1 MSGVQGAGV
10 RSIRPFQ
17 SSEQYLF
24 AMKEDMAEWLKDL
37 YELDISVDTFLEVL
51 ETGAVL
57 CQHANNITRVA
68 AEFSAEY
75 PALAGKVHLPRAR
88 LRVNRVAQPGT
99 FQARDNVSNFIQWC
113 RKEMDITDV
122 LMFETDDLV
131 LRKNEKNFV
140 LCLLELARRASRF
153 GMSAPVLIQMEE
165 QIEEEIREEMELPP
179 VEIPIPKPQRRPCD
193 FKNLDQ
199 MVQHLVSRCTCPMQF
214 SMIKV
219 SEGKYRVGDSNT
231 LIFVRILRNHV
242 MVRVGGGWDT
252 LEHYLD
258 KHDPCR
264 CTSLSHKQALKVGGS
279 QKQTAPVHEIRS
291 GLTAKLQTTLIVSR
305 SQSPLPAVDWR
316 TYTPGLPSVRSQL
329 SSSSM
334 DEIDR
339 TLASRN
345 TLEQWD
351 PKRGVTLRSQER
363 PATPSQ
369 RKSFPEDRIKAK
381 QITSPSTGRDH
392 ISSSTSSLASQLT
405 ESEDDYSRASEV
417 ISPTQCGRQA
427 ARTKVSGKNESSV
440 KGNRH
445 AQTPLQPNTS
455 KNSTPPTFKGAQQ
468 QPIVQEQSTRAF
480 AGRPRSLS
488 PSKHLQPATRQAK
501 GKDQNLNSQSASA
514 AIVSRV
520 PMSLPSTSPTKST
533 TNSSKKDPNLKNQLQ
548 ENSMSTRPPTPR
560 IGAKGEFQ
568 FRNGGSILFGDTTKS
583 PAHQMLRTSSVGSSI
598 QGHIEDRSLN
608 TITKKVRRPHLETG
622 GGTGRCDTVWEDES
636 MERNNTNNKDLQDDV
651 ERERAY
657 TPLPINQEE
666 EQQLYRSLE
675 DEILSNIKE
684 LKEDSDE
691 NNHTEDRLGDFTPD
705 CSISSDTAVQDFS
718 TTLTSVSSF
727 PSTLKIGGEGIAV
740 PRSGVYINTKW
751 QPNVNYDNVIS
762 ELSKGQK
769 KLNRVDVENWIAKIP
784 QKGEGDFPT
793 EPSLPISNGTK
804 GETEHLQMEQ
814 PNTRRKNASVETKGL
829 KIRRV
834 PSQRT
839 RGVSKEFRR
848 NTQSSQATCDGQESS
863 TTIVTQ
869 ANDLD
874 KYKPLQGTK
883 PRRSLKKPERVP
895 SIYKLKLR
903 PKIRPR
909 RDNRPEKQPSK
920 IPTPVKYRQETTAG
934 SAKDTTKALP
944 CQASRR
950 QSQESQRSSLVRN
963 TAQSTEKPGSDNEAW
978 MSDHSNSPQSK
989 TSGSRSDQG
998 QSQPERTEE
1007 DEESWV

>member
-1 MSGVQGAGV
+1 MSPSLLTRQAWKQNGRG
-10 RSIRPFQ
+10 
-17 SSEQYLF
+17 
-24 AMKEDMAEWLKDL
+24 
-37 YELDISVDTFLEVL
+37 
-51 ETGAVL
+51 
-57 CQHANNITRVA
+57 CANN
-68 AEFSAEY
+68 
-75 PALAGKVHLPRAR
+75 
-88 LRVNRVAQPGT
+88 
-99 FQARDNVSNFIQWC
+99 
-113 RKEMDITDV
+113 V

-179 VEIPIPKPQRRPCD
+179 EETPILKPQRRPCD

-199 MVQHLVSRCTCPMQF
+199 MVQHLVSRCTCPVQF

-264 CTSLSHKQALKVGGS
+264 CTSLSHKQAVKAGGS

-291 GLTAKLQTTLIVSR
+291 GLTPKHQTSLIVSR

-316 TYTPGLPSVRSQL
+316 TYTPGMPSARSQT
-329 SSSSM
+329 SSSV
-334 DEIDR
+334 DGGER
-339 TLASRN
+339 TPASWN
-345 TLEQWD
+345 TPESSDL
-351 PKRGVTLRSQER
+351 KRGVTLRLPQR
-363 PATPSQ
+363 PGTPSH
-369 RKSFPEDRIKAK
+369 RKSFPEERVKAK
-381 QITSPSTGRDH
+381 QITSPRSGRDH
-392 ISSSTSSLASQLT
+392 FSSSTSSLASQLT
-405 ESEDDYSRASEV
+405 ESEEDYSRASEV
-417 ISPTQCGRQA
+417 ISQKQFGRKA
-427 ARTKVSGKNESSV
+427 ARTKVTSQNESSV

-445 AQTPLQPNTS
+445 AQTLPQPNTS
-455 KNSTPPTFKGAQQ
+455 KDATPLSLRGAQKQ
-468 QPIVQEQSTRAF
+468 STVQEQNIRDS
-480 AGRPRSLS
+480 AGRTRPLS
-488 PSKHLQPATRQAK
+488 PTKHLQQATRQQAK
-501 GKDQNLNSQSASA
+501 GKEQTLNSQSASA
-514 AIVSRV
+514 AVVSCR
-520 PMSLPSTSPTKST
+520 PMSLQSPSPTKSIT
-533 TNSSKKDPNLKNQLQ
+533 SSSKKDPSLKNQLP
-548 ENSMSTRPPTPR
+548 ENSMSIRPPTPR
-560 IGAKGEFQ
+560 IGAKGESQ
-568 FRNGGSILFGDTTKS
+568 LKNGGSVLFGDTTKS
-583 PAHQMLRTSSVGSSI
+583 PPHQMLRTRSVGSSI
-598 QGHIEDRSLN
+598 QDHIEDRSLN
-608 TITKKVRRPHLETG
+608 TKTKRVSRPHLEIG

-636 MERNNTNNKDLQDDV
+636 MERNNTNNKDLSDDV
-651 ERERAY
+651 EREQAY

-691 NNHTEDRLGDFTPD
+691 NNQSLNRLCDFTPD
-705 CSISSDTAVQDFS
+705 CSISSDTAVHDFS
-718 TTLTSVSSF
+718 TLSSVSSF
-727 PSTLKIGGEGIAV
+727 PSTLKIGGEGVVV

-751 QPNVNYDNVIS
+751 QPHVNYDNVIS

-784 QKGEGDFPT
+784 QKVEGDFLT
-793 EPSLPISNGTK
+793 ESSLPISNGTQ
-804 GETEHLQMEQ
+804 GETERLQTEQ
-814 PNTRRKNASVETKGL
+814 PYTRRKTATIETKGL
-829 KIRRV
+829 KLRRV

-839 RGVSKEFRR
+839 RRVSKEFKRI
-848 NTQSSQATCDGQESS
+848 TQSPQATCDDQGSS
-863 TTIVTQ
+863 TTSVPQ
-869 ANDLD
+869 ADDLD
-874 KYKPLQGTK
+874 KYTPVQGTK

-920 IPTPVKYRQETTAG
+920 IPTPVKYRQETTAD
-934 SAKDTTKALP
+934 SAKDIKTTLP
-944 CQASRR
+944 CQASSR
-950 QSQESQRSSLVRN
+950 QSQDSQRSSLVRN
-963 TAQSTEKPGSDNEAW
+963 TAQTTENLGSDDEAW

-989 TSGSRSDQG
+989 TSESKSEQG
-998 QSQPERTEE
+998 RSQPERTEE